1 MKKANL
7 EHFAIIAGKHLCCS
21 LFLINLQAVRPAT
34 LSKRDSNIGV
44 FLWML
49 RHFQKHLFGRTSAN
63 GCFCSVCV
71 ITSISLFFKAT
82 FYCFI
87 GKTFF
92 VPKCYLCKNIGHVWN
107 FRTCLFRYF
116 VTFHLV
122 NILNI
127 SCRFPHNIKRFQD
140 EVFCHTNFSFLIN
153 LEIGSFSKLTFFSG
167 DSSPMLKSC
176 RKNIILSSA
185 LQSLYCK

>member
-1 MKKANL
+1 MSSCEHCDIFKNTYLEEHLWKAASVL
-7 EHFAIIAGKHLCCS
+7 YVS
-21 LFLINLQAVRPAT
+21 LL
-34 LSKRDSNIGV
+34 V
-44 FLWML
+44 FS
-49 RHFQKHLFGRTSAN
+49 FF
-63 GCFCSVCV
+63 
-71 ITSISLFFKAT
+71 FFKAT
-82 FYCFI
+82 FYYFI

-127 SCRFPHNIKRFQD
+127 SYRFPHNIKRFQD
-140 EVFCHTNFSFLIN
+140 ELFSHTNFSVLIN
-153 LEIGSFSKLTFFSG
+153 LEIGSFSKLTFSSG